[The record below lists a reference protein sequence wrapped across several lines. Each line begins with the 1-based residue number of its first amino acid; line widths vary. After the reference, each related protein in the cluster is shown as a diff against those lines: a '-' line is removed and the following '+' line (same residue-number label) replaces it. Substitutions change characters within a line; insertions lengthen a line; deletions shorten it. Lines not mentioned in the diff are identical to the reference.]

1 MAFYYVQSNESI
13 SLFVS
18 PECTT
23 AADPWNAFL
32 FPQDFPQPPGAN
44 AIVPSYAW
52 TSCQGYF
59 VFAPYAPASASAF
72 VVTAWAWLSA
82 RYPVKPQL
90 LPYLVWVKDPDAP
103 LQSFDADVVTIETPP
118 TGNHQGRVGASGANL
133 HLGTSYTL
141 GLYTSLYVDLPSGD
155 PDAPA
160 FAMTGGEGS
169 IAFLTHGLLA
179 SSRNSATLP
188 LTGQRSGCMLLDKVL
203 VKGSAALDE
212 SHLDLALRYY
222 TEASDTQTID
232 SLRFPVLQLPER
244 TSQIAFTG
252 SFDPARPTDPARTR
266 LAFAPGPPI
275 ASWLRTP
282 RGQALSLTPRAGAA
296 VVLADFPDALPAP
309 PNGRGRLT
317 AVLEGGFDVSPADG
331 QLVCGAVGTETL
343 SLPADA
349 VLTFSPGYP
358 AFVKGDPSL
367 ATSTSR
373 PGELLD
379 ASANTAWVSVSSPS
393 QQVVYRSQPQQAP
406 LFAPVPGGGTGLAAE
421 LLEPTLLQLWP
432 SLSVSAAPTPSA
444 PAPLVPFAGLG
455 ELSSSAAIASYRR
468 LDTRVLAPSRRS
480 AILALSAAMRALPAS
495 SPGVDTEEKWSADPH
510 GLLVAVDAATQMLQ
524 AVRLTPTLTLER
536 VQGNALLALQSQ
548 EVFLV
553 ATREGPSAAGPD
565 APRLALGGSL
575 AVDGWEFAPRLLP
588 PTGALDPTS
597 TVLVVKFAGEPIA
610 TLVERLAQWQDAAT
624 FNADPAATQ
633 ALLQALIAR
642 ARADFAKLGEA
653 SLYADFVQLIDD
665 PSWNGAVVLNSAI
678 GTVPPAIAGVLV
690 GIPENQ
696 LRAFAIALQVNDVR
710 VTSGE
715 LSISRAAVGALVDYE
730 NPSPGTGVLLDAT
743 GDFGFIVN
751 YLRALFRNSALA
763 QFGCQIG
770 LELNRLFGLGLVST
784 AQAPPPAPPAPPAPN
799 LLTLNGVYQSHGDGE
814 AGSYSFLDSGQ
825 RTFTFTYQDVSSLL
839 FEVLSTLTIDKV
851 QWAPVSSDAAAVVSQ
866 FSFWG
871 ALSFA
876 DAIPAIDLFNYE
888 ALVFSKLALRMSSP
902 PRLISPILEFE
913 LLTAPT
919 TFDGT
924 SAPGSSDDPSRNRVR
939 PSGLVGSLPLRP
951 AQLLFD
957 PAGGLT
963 VSSLGFEP
971 LTLLATGSPPVS
983 AQTRAMTGL
992 VYDLA
997 LGGPGAFA
1005 APRPLTAQLLCAWS
1019 PAGELVLGLKLA
1031 GLGNRHDLCI
1041 EDVLDLVLGSAALDV
1056 VQVAGVQRATPT
1068 PVVALRLRE
1077 VSLRFLGKSFP
1088 PAPMTT
1094 QFTVLAPSPAD
1105 EVLWYAQ
1112 YPALTPTGA
1121 VTVGQAG

>member
-1 MAFYYVQSNESI
+1 MAFYYLQSNESI

-18 PECTT
+18 PECTG
-23 AADPWNAFL
+23 AADPWSAFL

-103 LQSFDADVVTIETPP
+103 LESFDADVVTIETPP
-118 TGNHQGRVGASGANL
+118 TGRHQGRVGASGANL
-133 HLGTSYTL
+133 HLGSSYTL
-141 GLYTSLYVDLPSGD
+141 GLYTSLYVDLPSGE

-179 SSRNSATLP
+179 SSSNSATLP
-188 LTGQRSGCMLLDKVL
+188 LTGHQAGCMLLEEVL
-203 VKGSAALDE
+203 VKGSVALDE

-222 TEASDTQTID
+222 TEASDTQAID

-252 SFDPARPTDPARTR
+252 SFDPAGPTDPTRTR

-282 RGQALSLTPRAGAA
+282 RGQTLSLTPRAGAA
-296 VVLADFPDALPAP
+296 VVLADFPDALTAP

-317 AVLEGGFDVSPADG
+317 AVLEGGFDVGPADS

-349 VLTFSPGYP
+349 VLTFSPGCP
-358 AFVKGDPSL
+358 ALVKSDPSL
-367 ATSTSR
+367 ATSTSQ

-379 ASANTAWVSVSSPS
+379 ASATTAWVSVSSPS
-393 QQVVYRSQPQQAP
+393 QQVVYRAQPQQVP
-406 LFAPVPGGGTGLAAE
+406 LFAPVPAGGSGLAAV

-432 SLSVSAAPTPSA
+432 SPSVSAAPTPSA
-444 PAPLVPFAGLG
+444 PAPLVPLAGLG
-455 ELSSSAAIASYRR
+455 ELSSSAAIESYRR
-468 LDTRVLAPSRRS
+468 LDARVLAPSRRS
-480 AILALSAAMRALPAS
+480 AILAHSTAMRALPARS
-495 SPGVDTEEKWSADPH
+495 LDADAEQQWSADPH
-510 GLLVAVDAATQMLQ
+510 GLLVAVDVATQVLQ
-524 AVRLTPTLTLER
+524 AVRLAPTLTLER

-553 ATREGPSAAGPD
+553 ATREGSSVVEPD
-565 APRLALGGSL
+565 ALRLTLGGSL
-575 AVDGWEFAPRLLP
+575 ALDGWEFAPRLLP
-588 PTGALDPTS
+588 PNGSLDPTS
-597 TVLVVKFAGEPIA
+597 TVLVVKSAGEPIA
-610 TLVERLAQWQDAAT
+610 TLVERLAQWQEAAT
-624 FNADPAATQ
+624 FNADPVATQ
-633 ALLQALIAR
+633 ALLQGLIAR
-642 ARADFAKLGEA
+642 ARADVAKLGEA

-678 GTVPPAIAGVLV
+678 GTVPDAIAGVLV

-696 LRAFAIALQVNDVR
+696 LRAFQVALQVNDVR
-710 VTSGE
+710 VSSGE

-730 NPSPGTGVLLDAT
+730 NPSPGTGVLLDAA

-770 LELNRLFGLGLVST
+770 LELNQLFGLGLVSPS
-784 AQAPPPAPPAPPAPN
+784 QAPPPAPPAPN

-814 AGSYSFLDSGQ
+814 AGSYSFLDSEQ
-825 RTFTFTYQDVSSLL
+825 RTFTFTYQNVSSLL

-851 QWAPVSSDAAAVVSQ
+851 QWAPVSSDATAVVSQ

-902 PRLISPILEFE
+902 PRSISPVLKFE

-939 PSGLVGSLPLRP
+939 PGGLVGSLPLRP

-963 VSSLGFEP
+963 VASLGFEA
-971 LTLLATGSPPVS
+971 LALLATGSPPVS
-983 AQTRAMTGL
+983 TQTRATTGL

-1005 APRPLTAQLLCAWS
+1005 APRPLSAQLLCAWS

-1031 GLGNRHDLCI
+1031 GLGNRHDLRI
-1041 EDVLDLVLGSAALDV
+1041 EDVLDVVLGSAALDV
-1056 VQVAGVQRATPT
+1056 VQVVGAAHATPT

-1077 VSLRFLGKSFP
+1077 VSLRLLGKSFP
-1088 PAPMTT
+1088 AAPMTT

-1112 YPALTPTGA
+1112 YPALTPTGVA
-1121 VTVGQAG
+1121 TVGQAG

>member
-18 PECTT
+18 PECET
-23 AADPWNAFL
+23 ATDPWSAFV
-32 FPQDFPQPPGAN
+32 FPQDYPQPPAAN

-59 VFAPYAPASASAF
+59 VFAPYAPTSASAF

-90 LPYLVWVKDPDAP
+90 LPYLVWVKDPNAP
-103 LQSFDADVVTIETPP
+103 LESFDADVVTIETPP
-118 TGNHQGRVGASGANL
+118 TGNHQGRVGAKGANL
-133 HLGTSYTL
+133 HLGSSYTL
-141 GLYTSLYVDLPSGD
+141 GLYTSLYVDLPAED

-160 FAMTGGEGS
+160 FAMTGGEGAT
-169 IAFLTHGLLA
+169 AFLTHGLLA
-179 SSRNSATLP
+179 SSSNSATLP
-188 LTGQRSGCMLLDKVL
+188 LTGGQAGCVQLEEVL
-203 VKGSAALDE
+203 IKGSAALDE

-222 TEASDTQTID
+222 AAAGDAQDID

-296 VVLADFPDALPAP
+296 VVLADFPDSLPAP
-309 PNGRGRLT
+309 RNGRGRLT
-317 AVLEGGFDVSPADG
+317 AVLEGGFDVGPADG
-331 QLVCGAVGTETL
+331 QLVCGGVGTETL
-343 SLPADA
+343 SLPSDA
-349 VLTFSPGYP
+349 VLTFWPGYP
-358 AFVKGDPSL
+358 AFVKSDPSL

-379 ASANTAWVSVSSPS
+379 ASATTAWVSVSSPS

-406 LFAPVPGGGTGLAAE
+406 LFAPAPGGGTGLAAA

-432 SLSVSAAPTPSA
+432 SPSVSAPPTPSA

-455 ELSSSAAIASYRR
+455 ELSSLAAIESYRR

-480 AILALSAAMRALPAS
+480 AILALSAATQALPAS
-495 SPGVDTEEKWSADPH
+495 SSGADAEERWSADPH
-510 GLLVAVDAATQMLQ
+510 GLLVAVDAATQTLQ
-524 AVRLTPTLTLER
+524 AVRLAPTLTLER
-536 VQGNALLALQSQ
+536 LQGNALLALQSQ

-553 ATREGPSAAGPD
+553 ATREGPSTAGPD
-565 APRLALGGSL
+565 VPRLALGGSL
-575 AVDGWEFAPRLLP
+575 ALDGWEFAPRLLP

-633 ALLQALIAR
+633 ALLQGLIAR
-642 ARADFAKLGEA
+642 ARADVAKLGEA

-710 VTSGE
+710 VSSGE
-715 LSISRAAVGALVDYE
+715 LNISRTAVGALVDYE

-743 GDFGFIVN
+743 GAFGFIVN

-770 LELNRLFGLGLVST
+770 LELNQLFGLGLASPS
-784 AQAPPPAPPAPPAPN
+784 QPPPPAPPAPN

-814 AGSYSFLDSGQ
+814 AGSYSFLDSEQ
-825 RTFTFTYQDVSSLL
+825 RTFTFTYQNVSSLL

-851 QWAPVSSDAAAVVSQ
+851 QWAPVSSDATAVVSQ

-902 PRLISPILEFE
+902 PRSISPTLEFE
-913 LLTAPT
+913 VLTAPT

-939 PSGLVGSLPLRP
+939 PGGLVGSLPLRP

-992 VYDLA
+992 VYDLK

-1005 APRPLTAQLLCAWS
+1005 APRPLSAQLLCAWS
-1019 PAGELVLGLKLA
+1019 PAGELVLGLKFV
-1031 GLGNRHDLCI
+1031 GLGNRHDLRI
-1041 EDVLDLVLGSAALDV
+1041 EDVLDVVLGSAALDL
-1056 VQVAGVQRATPT
+1056 VQVVGAARATPT

-1077 VSLRFLGKSFP
+1077 VSLRLLGKSFP
-1088 PAPMTT
+1088 AAPMTT

-1112 YPALTPTGA
+1112 YPALTPTGVA
-1121 VTVGQAG
+1121 TVGQAG